1 MENSGG
7 AGDRWLCE
15 SCTFGNLINS
25 RTCAACGFSR
35 QQNRGRIPSVLH
47 LGGSGL
53 RFSIPN
59 LIVSAL
65 SGAFTGMFAV
75 AGAFTGAVTGALAG
89 RASDSGILR
98 GAGLG
103 AVAGAVLSIEVLEAS
118 RAYWYSEESGS
129 RNSSSMADF
138 IEELLHG
145 RLVQEQFA
153 PAMFTAY
160 RWQLNIANMS
170 YDEMYDVFGEV
181 TSKGLSGDS
190 LKKLPWHVIS
200 DDGNEDGS
208 SESTCCAICLQDIL
222 LGEIARSL
230 PSCRHTFHL
239 SCVDKWLIRHGSCP
253 VCRQDV

>member
-1 MENSGG
+1 MDSGGG
-7 AGDRWLCE
+7 AGDCWLCE

-25 RTCAACGFSR
+25 RTCAACGSLR
-35 QQNRGRIPSVLH
+35 QQNPASVPSVLH
-47 LGGSGL
+47 FGGSGL

-59 LIVSAL
+59 LIVSAF
-65 SGAFTGMFAV
+65 SGALTGMFAV
-75 AGAFTGAVTGALAG
+75 AGAFTGALTGALAG

-118 RAYWYSEESGS
+118 RAYWYSEQSGS
-129 RNSSSMADF
+129 RNSSSMAEF

-145 RLVQEQFA
+145 RFVQEQFA

-160 RWQLNIANMS
+160 RWQLNIADMS

-181 TSKGLSGDS
+181 TCKGLSGDS

-200 DDGNEDGS
+200 DDDNEDGS
-208 SESTCCAICLQDIL
+208 SENMCCAICLQ